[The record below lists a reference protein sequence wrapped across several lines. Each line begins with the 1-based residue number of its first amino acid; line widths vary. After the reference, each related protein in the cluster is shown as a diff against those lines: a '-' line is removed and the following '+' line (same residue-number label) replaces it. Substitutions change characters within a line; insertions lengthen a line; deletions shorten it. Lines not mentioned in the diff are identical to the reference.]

1 MTKPFYPNSAVAAF
15 GKLATLVLVGA
26 LVAGCS
32 TPVGVRRASPEEI
45 YGNLTRSVLTG
56 STVSPSTQHFLYRL
70 DLAESFRKHP
80 EDTIAQLHGGL
91 GGVDQGPRLFTLA
104 ELSFAHAEKSKD
116 RRYYLASAA
125 YAFACLLPDPPA
137 KGPPPYDSRFRLAID
152 LYNRGLVSGLMSE
165 DGETVDLSERSVEL
179 PSFTIDL
186 TIDETTR
193 AYEGYELGGLV
204 AAGDFAVRGLR
215 NRYRRAGVGAPL
227 IAQITG
233 SSDAERNKWIPP
245 NSRVPVTAVVRFDA
259 PRKSLGEQRI
269 RGAISLYEDDATAY
283 VDIQGDEGP
292 LERETTAAL
301 AYRLN
306 DSAIWDF
313 EVAGFRRGDFGR
325 EEAKERQGMGMLQP
339 YRPNRIPVVFIHG
352 TASSPARWAEMSN
365 ELMAGDYIG
374 PRYQYWYF
382 MYNSGNPVYYS
393 AKRLRDA
400 LRAVVEDV
408 DPEGKDSALRRMVL
422 VGHSQGGLLT
432 KMMVISSGDRFYELI
447 ADKPIED
454 LGITKESAELLESIA
469 YFEPL
474 PFVDRVIFI
483 ATPHRG
489 SFLADSWMGR
499 LARRMVNL
507 PGGLARATV
516 EILQLD
522 GKSAVEE
529 VKRTSID
536 GMRPDNPFLVRLAET
551 PIDERV
557 KAHSIIAVKGDGP
570 PAEGDD
576 GVVEYTSAH
585 IDGVESELIVRSG
598 HSTQSEPATIE
609 EVRRILLENVWEEGT
624 PIAVGGI
631 GGN

>member
-1 MTKPFYPNSAVAAF
+1 MTKRSFSQRTRAARSLLVAAVF
-15 GKLATLVLVGA
+15 VGISAT
-26 LVAGCS
+26 GCS
-32 TPVGVRRASPEEI
+32 TPVGVRRASPDEI
-45 YGNLTRSVLTG
+45 YGNLTRNVLASGTI
-56 STVSPSTQHFLYRL
+56 SPSTEHFLYRL
-70 DLAESFRKHP
+70 DLAESFKKKP
-80 EDTIAQLHGGL
+80 EETIAELHDGL
-91 GGVDQGPRLFTLA
+91 GGVDQGLRLFTLA
-104 ELSFAHAEKSKD
+104 ELSFAYAEKSKD
-116 RRYYLASAA
+116 RRYYLASSA

-137 KGPPPYDSRFRLAID
+137 EGPQPYDPRLRLAID
-152 LYNRGLVSGLMSE
+152 LYNRGLVSGLMSD
-165 DGETVDLSERSVEL
+165 DGKTVDLSTRTVEL

-186 TIDETTR
+186 TFDESTKP
-193 AYEGYELGGLV
+193 YEAYELGEFV
-204 AAGDFAVRGLR
+204 AAGDYAVRGLR

-227 IAQITG
+227 IAKVTG
-233 SSDAERNKWIPP
+233 SDDAERKKWIPP
-245 NSRVPVTAVVRFDA
+245 NSRVPITAVVRFNT
-259 PRKSLGEQRI
+259 PRKSLGQQRI
-269 RGAISLYEDDATAY
+269 AATISLYEDDATAR
-283 VDIQGDEGP
+283 VELQGNEVP

-306 DSAIWDF
+306 DAPVWDF
-313 EVAGFRRGDFGR
+313 EVAGFKRGDLGR
-325 EEAKERQGMGMLQP
+325 EDATETQGMFMLQP

-374 PRYQYWYF
+374 PRYQFWYF

-400 LRAVVEDV
+400 LRMVIQDI
-408 DPEGKDSALRRMVL
+408 DPEGTDPALRQMIL
-422 VGHSQGGLLT
+422 IGHSQGGLLT

-454 LGITKESAELLESIA
+454 LGISEESAELVRSTA

-489 SFLADSWMGR
+489 SFLADSWLGN

-516 EILQLD
+516 ELVQLD
-522 GKSAVEE
+522 GDGAVDEIT
-529 VKRTSID
+529 RTSID
-536 GMRPDNPFLVRLAET
+536 GMRPDDRFLITLAET
-551 PIDERV
+551 PIDDRV
-557 KAHSIIAVKGDGP
+557 KAHSIIPVKGDGP
-570 PAEGDD
+570 PEEGND

-609 EVRRILLENVWEEGT
+609 EVRRILFENVWEEGM
-624 PIAVGGI
+624 PVAVGGMD
-631 GGN
+631 